1 MAASPKKKTTK
12 RLTKKQQ
19 KARAQLW
26 AMIIF
31 VFGVLLTALAFIGAD
46 GWLGLVQEACFG
58 LMSWPFY
65 LLGPLLLYMAVQIAL
80 EKFSKNPRLRATL
93 TGILFM
99 LLLGAAQVYS
109 AHIPAGEK
117 IFSRL
122 ISLYE
127 NGQALKGGGLMSAPL
142 WMLMGLFSPPYDKIV
157 MGLLLFVAV
166 MLSTGTTL
174 RDLIKGAAK
183 PVVEVGAA
191 YQEKVVQ
198 NAKLEEEAEKARK
211 NGEAPP
217 PKKIPK
223 WLAALDTPHG
233 KPAKKAAEAE
243 EGAAD
248 DAAIPSKEK
257 LIEAARAMGEGEGG
271 NAAVPEPDALVA
283 ENTPEPE
290 AEHGPTEEN
299 LAYLSALIKSKQKLP
314 SPPKADEPPGE
325 AETALA
331 GGGLYISPETEENLA
346 GQLTFV
352 PGEGGA
358 LPPTYRLPDVSLL
371 SMPADC
377 TDAPGPE
384 ELTANAQRL
393 VDTLQS
399 FGVQTK
405 IVDISSGPAVTRY
418 ELQPAAGV
426 KISRITSLADDIAL
440 GLATSGVR
448 IEAPIPNKSAVG
460 IEVPNRKISPVNIR
474 EAIASPEFTRHK
486 SPISFA
492 LGRDISGE
500 TVIADIAK
508 MPHLLIA
515 GATGSG
521 KSVCINAIIL
531 SLLYRASPAEVK
543 LLMIDPKVVELGIY
557 NGLPHLLVPV
567 VTDPKKAAGALG
579 WAVGEMLQRY
589 KLFAEQSVRDITGYN
604 RLSEKP
610 GGPDALPHI
619 VMIIDELSDLMMAS
633 PSEVEDYICRLAQM
647 ARAAGMHLVIATQR
661 PSVDVITGIIKANIP
676 SRISFAVSSQID
688 SRTILDMGGAEK
700 LLGQGDML
708 YYPSGAPKPV
718 RVQGCYVTEEEVSRV
733 VSFITA
739 QDKADYSQEIIEE
752 IDRQT
757 PAEKGSRTADS
768 SSDGEQ
774 DPMLPDAIEVV
785 VEAGLASTSLLQ
797 RRLKLGY
804 ARAARI
810 MDEMEAAGVVG
821 PFEGSKPRQVLIS
834 RERWLEMRQN
844 LQ

>member
-1 MAASPKKKTTK
+1 MSRKKKSTK
-12 RLTKKQQ
+12 RLTKKQK

-26 AMIIF
+26 AILIF
-31 VFGVLLTALAFIGAD
+31 VVGVLFTAMAFIEAD
-46 GWLGLVQEACFG
+46 GWLGAVQDFCFG
-58 LMSWPFY
+58 LMSGPFY
-65 LLGPLLLYMAVQIAL
+65 LFGPMLLYMSVQIAL
-80 EKFSKNPRLRATL
+80 DKLGKNPRLRAL
-93 TGILFM
+93 VTGLLFV
-99 LLLGAAQVYS
+99 LLVGAVQVYS
-109 AHIPAGEK
+109 PHQPAGES
-117 IFSRL
+117 FLSRL
-122 ISLYE
+122 GSLYH
-127 NGQALKGGGLMSAPL
+127 NGKDLRGGGLLSAPVAL
-142 WMLMGLFSPPYDKIV
+142 LMGLFPPPYDKIV

-174 RDLIKGAAK
+174 RDLIRGAAK

-191 YQEKVVQ
+191 YQEKVAQ
-198 NAKLEEEAEKARK
+198 NAQLQQEAQK
-211 NGEAPP
+211 NETLPKESP
-217 PKKIPK
+217 PKKMPG
-223 WLAALDTPHG
+223 WLASLDPARQSA
-233 KPAKKAAEAE
+233 KPSKKADKEPSV
-243 EGAAD
+243 
-248 DAAIPSKEK
+248 PSKDK
-257 LIEAARAMGEGEGG
+257 LIEAARSLEEAEEDIQTTL
-271 NAAVPEPDALVA
+271 EPD
-283 ENTPEPE
+283 TPPPSEEP
-290 AEHGPTEEN
+290 GPSEEN
-299 LAYLSALIKSKQKLP
+299 LAYLSALIKSKTKQAAP
-314 SPPKADEPPGE
+314 SQPESSPAH
-325 AETALA
+325 AELA
-331 GGGLYISPETEENLA
+331 PVGGGLYITPETEENLA
-346 GQLTFV
+346 GQLTFE
-352 PGEGGA
+352 PSIGSP
-358 LPPTYRLPDVSLL
+358 LPPAAYRLPDLSLL
-371 SMPADC
+371 HQPARDAN
-377 TDAPGPE
+377 APGPE

-405 IVDISSGPAVTRY
+405 IIDISSGPAVTRY

-426 KISRITSLADDIAL
+426 KISRITSLSDDIAL

-460 IEVPNRKISPVNIR
+460 IEVPNRRISPVVIR
-474 EAIASPEFTRHK
+474 EVIESPAFAQHP

-492 LGRDISGE
+492 LGRDISGGA
-500 TVIADIAK
+500 VIADIAK

-521 KSVCINAIIL
+521 KSVCINSIIV
-531 SLLYRASPAEVK
+531 SLLYRAKPTEVK
-543 LLMIDPKVVELGIY
+543 LLMIDPKVVELGVY

-579 WAVGEMLQRY
+579 WAVGEMLRRY
-589 KLFAEQSVRDITGYN
+589 QLFAEQSVRDITGYN
-604 RLSEKP
+604 RLSEQP
-610 GGPDALPHI
+610 DGPEALPHVVI
-619 VMIIDELSDLMMAS
+619 IIDELSDLMMAS

-757 PAEKGSRTADS
+757 PAEKGGRTGAGTAD
-768 SSDGEQ
+768 DDQ

-785 VEAGLASTSLLQ
+785 VEAGMASTSLLQ

-844 LQ
+844 QD